1 MPDTKLGRRRA
12 ADYSERVSGPTVDPR
27 NYRVSDAERAHVMAL
42 LEKATGRGLITL
54 GEFSERSA
62 IVITAKT
69 RGELNAVL
77 LDLPGL
83 SIAGRSLEQAR
94 EQTAASD
101 PSRLSFAGDTSAVPH
116 GYPGQSGFSGPPG
129 PPGYPGFSG
138 QAGYPVG
145 YPPAGYRPGQQVSW
159 PAGGLP
165 STLELM
171 GWGSRV
177 YRGYWVVPSRI
188 VIGGA
193 GSSTKL
199 DFSSAQLTSTTVRLE
214 FVGNSFGT
222 VDLIVPLGTGI
233 RLDGLQLRGGTV
245 DNRLPPSPG
254 PWPLVL
260 ELTGAKRGG
269 SLKIRPAKRRR

>member
-1 MPDTKLGRRRA
+1 MT
-12 ADYSERVSGPTVDPR
+12 GPSVDPKDL
-27 NYRVSDAERAHVMAL
+27 RVSDAERAHVMSL

-54 GEFSERSA
+54 GEFSERSSA
-62 IVITAKT
+62 VIASKT

-94 EQTAASD
+94 EQTSASEPFGIGFQAD
-101 PSRLSFAGDTSAVPH
+101 PASASGRSG
-116 GYPGQSGFSGPPG
+116 GYPADSS
-129 PPGYPGFSG
+129 
-138 QAGYPVG
+138 
-145 YPPAGYRPGQQVSW
+145 
-159 PAGGLP
+159 AGGRTGMYAAQKVP
-165 STLELM
+165 WSGGAPVSTLELT

-177 YRGYWVVPSRI
+177 YKGFWVVPSRI

-193 GSSTKL
+193 GASTKL

-214 FVGNSFGT
+214 FVGNSFGS
-222 VDLIVPLGTGI
+222 VDLIVPPNTGI

-245 DNRLPPSPG
+245 DNRVPPTPG

-260 ELTGAKRGG
+260 ELAGAKRGG
-269 SLKIRPAKRRR
+269 SLRIRPAKRRR